1 MERTEYLQEVILSV
15 AVEGA
20 TQAQAVILP
29 GGVQAQVEAEF
40 RPAVVEL
47 QAQGSANLQEHGGQL
62 LDLEHLCGGRFDLLG
77 LLTFVF
83 YSCICMPWQISAH
96 IELITPGP
104 HLKISK
110 LANVSLH
117 HQHLTNNEDLF
128 NCFGC

>member
-77 LLTFVF
+77 FF
-83 YSCICMPWQISAH
+83 NICVLQLYMYA
-96 IELITPGP
+96 
-104 HLKISK
+104 
-110 LANVSLH
+110 LANIG
-117 HQHLTNNEDLF
+117 TY
-128 NCFGC
+128 

>member
-1 MERTEYLQEVILSV
+1 MLYSIFATSVPLDATQFHKPKHQRGTWFDVMERTEYLQEVILSV

-62 LDLEHLCGGRFDLLG
+62 LDLEHFCGGRFDLLG
-77 LLTFVF
+77 FF
-83 YSCICMPWQISAH
+83 NICVLQLYMYA
-96 IELITPGP
+96 
-104 HLKISK
+104 
-110 LANVSLH
+110 LANIG
-117 HQHLTNNEDLF
+117 TY
-128 NCFGC
+128 